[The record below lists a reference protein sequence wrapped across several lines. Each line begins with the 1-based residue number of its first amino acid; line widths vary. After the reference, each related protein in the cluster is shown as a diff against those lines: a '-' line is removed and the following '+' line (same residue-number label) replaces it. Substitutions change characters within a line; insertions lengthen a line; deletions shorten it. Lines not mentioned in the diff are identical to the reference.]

1 MRETKAPSK
10 LIASDL
16 PAFLALTSTSQM
28 KIDKQLFVS
37 VKSEEEK
44 KIFTSCVLKTTNPLL
59 FEQILTLKKEMFYR
73 TQ

>member
-1 MRETKAPSK
+1 VRETKAPSK

-44 KIFTSCVLKTTNPLL
+44 KNIYFMCVENNKSSV
-59 FEQILTLKKEMFYR
+59 I
-73 TQ
+73 

>member
-44 KIFTSCVLKTTNPLL
+44 KNIYFMCVENNKSSVISTNPDS
-59 FEQILTLKKEMFYR
+59 KKR
-73 TQ
+73 NVL